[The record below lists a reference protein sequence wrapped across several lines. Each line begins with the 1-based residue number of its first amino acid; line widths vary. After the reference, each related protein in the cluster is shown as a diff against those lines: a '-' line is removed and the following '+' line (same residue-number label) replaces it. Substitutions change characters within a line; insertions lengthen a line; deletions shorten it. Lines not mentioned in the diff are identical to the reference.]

1 MIHPWVW
8 VLLLFAGP
16 LSESLA
22 IHWNL
27 FTETKIRVR
36 VQALLTQLVFEHSLR
51 IRLKAETFDHD
62 NVNLGQRTVNDLSDE
77 QSEPASAATDNTSL
91 GSETSE
97 GSTLHAEPSQSSTL
111 VVPTDESLQGTPKGS
126 LKGKS
131 KDIRTN
137 ETLRAPP
144 KKQPADTRNFIGKI
158 NNLVTSDLD
167 NVVEGVNFLNLGE
180 C

>member
-1 MIHPWVW
+1 M
-8 VLLLFAGP
+8 LLFAGP
-16 LSESLA
+16 LLESLA

-27 FTETKIRVR
+27 FTETKVRVR

-51 IRLKAETFDHD
+51 IRLKAETSDD
-62 NVNLGQRTVNDLSDE
+62 ANLGQRTVNDLNGE
-77 QSEPASAATDNTSL
+77 QSATASTATDNTSL
-91 GSETSE
+91 GSETGE
-97 GSTLHAEPSQSSTL
+97 GSTVHAEPSQSSTL
-111 VVPTDESLQGTPKGS
+111 VVSRDESLQGTPEGS

-131 KDIRTN
+131 KDTRTT

-144 KKQPADTRNFIGKI
+144 RKQSGDTQNLMGKI

-167 NVVEGVNFLNLGE
+167 NIVEGVNFLSLGE